1 MAGLV
6 IKTGNQ
12 ANETKHHDIH
22 VVIIWLVQAIEIIA
36 SHAKIWWVVGLA
48 MPQSTANIKSIRYNR
63 LLSLF
68 YISNQT
74 CDYSIV

>member
-36 SHAKIWWVVGLA
+36 SHAKIMNL
-48 MPQSTANIKSIRYNR
+48 
-63 LLSLF
+63 
-68 YISNQT
+68 
-74 CDYSIV
+74 